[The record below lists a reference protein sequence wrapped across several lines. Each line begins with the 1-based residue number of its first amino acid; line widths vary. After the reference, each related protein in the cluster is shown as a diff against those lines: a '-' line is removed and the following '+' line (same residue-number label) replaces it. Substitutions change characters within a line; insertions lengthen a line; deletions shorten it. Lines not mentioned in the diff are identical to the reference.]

1 MQIYYSNENGEHC
14 VYIDNDGRNHRIFLP
29 VDIAPLDAR
38 WFAQSEAAK
47 YVIQCL
53 LEGGD

>member
-29 VDIAPLDAR
+29 EDVAPLDAR
-38 WFAQSEAAK
+38 WFAQSDAAL
-47 YVIQCL
+47 YVIQQL
-53 LEGGD
+53 LKGGD